1 MRPTDLLEFLKHS
14 GRDPSRLVFED
25 ELTGIH
31 NRRFLQSY
39 LEHKVRWQTG
49 SDYPLSVLMLDLDRF
64 KEVNDTFGHGAG
76 DQHLAW
82 VASVLREVVGENGLP
97 TRFGGDEFVVLLPST
112 DRKAALTMATRL
124 LERLRERPFRLR
136 ESGTLIPVSVS
147 IGVATAPN
155 DATTA
160 AELLQASDRA
170 LYSAKRSG
178 RDRTASANE
187 VDPHQVF
194 PRTALQR
201 LLVTGIAGRDEEL
214 RTVSETLLALGRG
227 QSQFLLFEGA
237 EGMGKTTLLAAI
249 ARSLAGHKT
258 FAMTQVAC
266 DPHEKY
272 RPYYLATRIVAA
284 LLKQRPDQ
292 GATIIQSLT
301 PEQLTDL
308 GHLMPATGAGSPA
321 LADADERLRRRR
333 IFNTLA
339 KFLQQVVDRRPL
351 VLTVDDLQF
360 ADEATLLLLSALL
373 QGDELN
379 LLVCGTTDEPSAAT
393 QDAASSATP
402 IEQLFAT
409 GAPGLRRL
417 KLGPL
422 SQGHIGDYLGG
433 VFPSL
438 RMPAGFVAE
447 LMTITKGNPLFL
459 GEIVRK
465 LVTDGKVRLVGPEWV
480 IEPLPAGYMPQ
491 SLKDLL
497 KERFAALDDESRR
510 LLEHAAALGERV
522 PVSML
527 AGSAA
532 VDENRVLASMDRA
545 EALGLVRT
553 DFNADDNVL
562 RFLGKRVMDVS
573 YAGMDEGRRA
583 TVHERVA
590 AHQEGLHQQHALSSP
605 AVLAHHFG
613 QAANPAK
620 ADRYQKAARA
630 YAQSVFDAGE
640 AARYALEVSE
650 DEEDQEARL
659 APEAF
664 ALIPKAVRTFM
675 TAARSVQLY
684 PSDSKKTVR
693 ALEELRDALDK
704 ILLTNRWLTLSRDRD
719 RLRANGRSIDVS
731 QWSGL
736 AASFSQLLDRFELR
750 SLTFEPKV
758 TEGELRQ
765 LLTTL
770 ANTKPETVAPGFW
783 KRIAVEQR
791 FEHVRPEQV
800 RYSQVVRIG
809 PGGPKPLPK
818 QEGKLSNEE
827 LAGIPRVLRVL
838 QTAAKVVK
846 LYPADAKPVTEVVE
860 QLHAAVRQTL
870 RSQDTLTLARAGRTL
885 LANGVRV
892 DMESDA
898 GAKHVLELF
907 DSVGLES
914 VTLRAD
920 VPVSELAAFMSAL
933 RNVPTGSDRQYWEA
947 FGGNQAHS
955 GLEVN
960 QRRYA
965 VSALQG
971 ILHEAQV
978 EAEPAEPV
986 ARDAAAA
993 ELVASP
999 LAKLQQGL
1007 PEFGKELVVTGEH
1020 GLLRG
1025 LLRRLFERFTE
1036 QDVGD
1041 RVRTVK
1047 ACRDLYGR
1055 LIFAMRQT
1063 FAAAAAEF
1071 LVAALATEREPQV
1084 LRELGELLR
1093 TMAAGAVQFAD
1104 YQLASRVLLAVT
1116 TRQQQLRDAGPALA
1130 MLDGQMEPAAL
1141 RLLDEDFRSGQP
1153 ERVEQA
1159 AKVFGALGKAAI
1171 EPLIDVI
1178 KSENELRVRQ
1188 LAARLV
1194 ADAGPGGPEQMK
1206 RAVVTEVIVEK
1217 RARLLEVIDT
1227 VTPDLRAE
1235 LGQCLH
1241 DASPRVRRAA
1251 FQLFER
1257 LRRDD
1262 LIDLVLPLTRH
1273 GQPAVARAAI
1283 RALAP
1288 LRTYASVE
1296 ALSKTLATTADPRLA
1311 ALCCQALGRSEH
1323 PAAIDALVGVL
1334 KARRFVF
1341 FGRRW
1346 GLDVQATAAAAL
1358 HQIPDRRAA
1367 KMLARFAQRDR
1378 FVWLRAAPD
1387 MRVAD
1392 DLTDPGDATD
1402 LHEMSDA
1409 DRSRGELEQRD
1420 RAY

>member
-1 MRPTDLLEFLKHS
+1 MQPTDLLDFLRHT

-31 NRRFLQSY
+31 NRRFLHSY
-39 LEHKVRWQTG
+39 LEHKVRWQSG
-49 SDYPLSVLMLDLDRF
+49 SDYPLSVLRLDLDRF
-64 KEVNDTFGHGAG
+64 KEVNDSFGQGAG

-82 VASVLREVVGENGLP
+82 VGSVLREVVGEHGLP

-112 DRKAALTMATRL
+112 DRPAALAMAMRL

-136 ESGTLIPVSVS
+136 ETGALIPVSVS
-147 IGVATAPN
+147 IGVATAPS

-170 LYSAKRSG
+170 LFAAKRSG
-178 RDRTASANE
+178 RDQTASATD

-201 LLVTGIAGRDEEL
+201 LLVTGISGRDEEL
-214 RTVSETLLALGRG
+214 RTVTEALLALGRG

-249 ARSLAGHKT
+249 ARSLIGHKT
-258 FAMTQVAC
+258 FAITQVAC
-266 DPHEKY
+266 DPHENF
-272 RPYYLATRIVAA
+272 RPYHLATRIVAA
-284 LLKQRPDQ
+284 LLRQRPDQ

-301 PEQLTDL
+301 HEELTDL
-308 GHLMPATGAGSPA
+308 GHLMPTAGPS
-321 LADADERLRRRR
+321 LAVADERLERRR

-339 KFLQQVVDRRPL
+339 KFLAQVVGPRPL
-351 VLTVDDLQF
+351 VLNVDDLQF
-360 ADEATLLLLSALL
+360 ADEATLLLLSALI
-373 QGDELN
+373 QGNELN
-379 LLVCGTTDEPSAAT
+379 LLVCGATAEPSAE
-393 QDAASSATP
+393 TP
-402 IEQLFAT
+402 IERLVAAGT
-409 GAPGLRRL
+409 LGLRRL

-422 SQGHIGDYLGG
+422 SQGHIGDYLGS
-433 VFPSL
+433 VFPNL
-438 RMPAGFVAE
+438 RMPAGFVTE

-459 GEIVRK
+459 GEIVHK
-465 LVTDGKVRLVGPEWV
+465 LVTDGKVKLVGPEWV
-480 IEPLPAGYMPQ
+480 IEPLPAGYLPQ
-491 SLKDLL
+491 SLKELL

-527 AGSAA
+527 AGSTA
-532 VDENRVLASMDRA
+532 VDEDRVLASMDRA

-562 RFLGKRVMDVS
+562 SFLGKRVMDVS
-573 YAGMDEGRRA
+573 YAGIDEGRRA
-583 TVHERVA
+583 ELHERVA
-590 AHQEGLHQQHALSSP
+590 VHQEALHQQHALSSP
-605 AVLAHHFG
+605 AVISHHFEL
-613 QAANPAK
+613 AANPAK
-620 ADRYQKAARA
+620 ADSYEKAARA
-630 YAQSVFDAGE
+630 SAQAVFDAGE

-650 DEEDQEARL
+650 DEEDPEARL
-659 APEAF
+659 APEVF
-664 ALIPKAVRTFM
+664 ALIPRTVRTFM

-684 PSDSKKTVR
+684 PKDGQKTHR
-693 ALEELRDALDK
+693 AIEDLRDALDK
-704 ILLTNRWLTLSRDRD
+704 ILLTNRWLQLSRDRE
-719 RLRANGRSIDVS
+719 RLRANGRSVDVS

-758 TEGELRQ
+758 TEAELRQ
-765 LLTTL
+765 LLTTF
-770 ANTKPETVAPGFW
+770 ANTKPEAVGPGFW

-791 FEHVRPEQV
+791 FERLRPEQV
-800 RYSQVVRIG
+800 RYSQIVRTG
-809 PGGPKPLPK
+809 SSGAHTLPN
-818 QEGKLSNEE
+818 QEGKLSAEE
-827 LAGIPRVLRVL
+827 LAGVPRVLRAL
-838 QTAAKVVK
+838 QAAAKVVK
-846 LYPADAKPVTEVVE
+846 LYPTDAKPVTEAIE
-860 QLHAAVRQTL
+860 QLRAAVRQVL
-870 RSQDTLTLARAGRTL
+870 RSQDTLTVASAGRTL

-892 DMESDA
+892 DLEA
-898 GAKHVLELF
+898 EVGAKHVLELF

-914 VTLRAD
+914 LALRAD
-920 VPVSELAAFMSAL
+920 VPAAELCAFMAAL
-933 RNVPTGSDRQYWEA
+933 RDLPAGGDRRYWEA
-947 FGGNQAHS
+947 FARSQPFS
-955 GLEVN
+955 GIWVN
-960 QRRYA
+960 ERRYA
-965 VSALQG
+965 VSPLQG
-971 ILHEAQV
+971 LLQEAQV
-978 EAEPAEPV
+978 QAEPAESA

-993 ELVASP
+993 ELVVSP

-1025 LLRRLFERFTE
+1025 LLRRLFERFKE
-1036 QDVGD
+1036 QDAGE

-1055 LIFAMRQT
+1055 LIVAMRHT
-1063 FAAAAAEF
+1063 FTAASAEF

-1084 LRELGELLR
+1084 LRELGDLLR

-1104 YQLASRVLLAVT
+1104 HQLASRILLAVT
-1116 TRQQQLRDAGPALA
+1116 TRQQQLRDVGPALA
-1130 MLDGQMEPAAL
+1130 MLDGQMDSAAL
-1141 RLLDEDFRSGQP
+1141 RMLDEDFRSGQP

-1159 AKVFGALGKAAI
+1159 AKVLGALGKAAI

-1194 ADAGPGGPEQMK
+1194 AEAGPGGPEQMK

-1241 DASPRVRRAA
+1241 DASPRIRRAA

-1288 LRTYASVE
+1288 LRTSASVE
-1296 ALSKTLATTADPRLA
+1296 ALSKILGATADSRLAT
-1311 ALCCQALGRSEH
+1311 LCCQALGRSEH
-1323 PAAIDALVGVL
+1323 PAAVDALVGVL
-1334 KARRFVF
+1334 KARRFAF
-1341 FGRRW
+1341 FGSRW
-1346 GLDVQATAAAAL
+1346 GLEVQATAAAAL
-1358 HQIPDRRAA
+1358 QQIPHPRAA
-1367 KMLARFAQRDR
+1367 KMLARFAKKDR
-1378 FVWLRAAPD
+1378 LVWLRAAPKV
-1387 MRVAD
+1387 RVTDDQAD
-1392 DLTDPGDATD
+1392 SSDGTD
-1402 LHEMSDA
+1402 LEETSEP
-1409 DRSRGELEQRD
+1409 DRSGVS
-1420 RAY
+1420 

>member
-1 MRPTDLLEFLKHS
+1 MGRRMQPTDLLDFLRHT

-31 NRRFLQSY
+31 NRRFLHSY

-64 KEVNDTFGHGAG
+64 KEVNDHFGQGAG

-112 DRKAALTMATRL
+112 DRQAALAMAMRL

-136 ESGTLIPVSVS
+136 ESGALIPVSVS
-147 IGVATAPN
+147 IGVATAPS

-170 LYSAKRSG
+170 LYAAKRSG
-178 RDRTASANE
+178 RDRTTSATD

-201 LLVTGIAGRDEEL
+201 LLVTGISGRDEEL
-214 RTVSETLLALGRG
+214 RTVTEALLALGRG
-227 QSQFLLFEGA
+227 QRQFLLFEGA

-249 ARSLAGHKT
+249 ARSLIGHKT
-258 FAMTQVAC
+258 FVITQVAC

-272 RPYYLATRIVAA
+272 RPYHLATRIVAA
-284 LLKQRPDQ
+284 LLRQRPDQ

-301 PEQLTDL
+301 HEELTDL
-308 GHLMPATGAGSPA
+308 GQLMPTAGQGSPS
-321 LADADERLRRRR
+321 LADADERLQRRR
-333 IFNTLA
+333 IFDTLA
-339 KFLQQVVDRRPL
+339 KFLAQVVDRRPL
-351 VLTVDDLQF
+351 VLNVDDLQF
-360 ADEATLLLLSALL
+360 ADEATLLLLSTLI
-373 QGDELN
+373 QGNELN
-379 LLVCGTTDEPSAAT
+379 LLVCGATGEPSAAT
-393 QDAASSATP
+393 QDAATSATP
-402 IEQLFAT
+402 IERLVAA
-409 GAPGLRRL
+409 GALGLRRL

-433 VFPSL
+433 VFPNL

-459 GEIVRK
+459 GEIVHK
-465 LVTDGKVRLVGPEWV
+465 LVTDGKVKLVGPEWV
-480 IEPLPAGYMPQ
+480 IESLPAGYLPQ
-491 SLKDLL
+491 SLKELL

-527 AGSAA
+527 SGSAA

-573 YAGMDEGRRA
+573 YAGIDEGRRA
-583 TVHERVA
+583 ELHERVA
-590 AHQEGLHQQHALSSP
+590 VHQEALHQQHALSSP

-620 ADRYQKAARA
+620 ADSYQKAARA
-630 YAQSVFDAGE
+630 HAQAVFDAGE

-650 DEEDQEARL
+650 DEEDPEARL

-684 PSDSKKTVR
+684 PSDSIKTLR
-693 ALEELRDALDK
+693 ALEDFRDALDK
-704 ILLTNRWLTLSRDRD
+704 ILLTNRWLQLSRDRD
-719 RLRANGRSIDVS
+719 RLRANGRSVDVS

-750 SLTFEPKV
+750 SLTFAPKV

-765 LLTTL
+765 LLTTF
-770 ANTKPETVAPGFW
+770 ATTKPETVAPGFW
-783 KRIAVEQR
+783 QRLAVEQR

-800 RYSQVVRIG
+800 RYSQVVRTG
-809 PGGPKPLPK
+809 PGGPRPLPN
-818 QEGKLSNEE
+818 QEGKLSPEE

-838 QTAAKVVK
+838 QSAAKVVK
-846 LYPADAKPVTEVVE
+846 LYPTDAKPVTEVVE
-860 QLHAAVRQTL
+860 QLHAAVRQAL
-870 RSQDTLTLARAGRTL
+870 RSQDTLTLASAGRTL

-892 DMESDA
+892 DMESDV

-914 VTLRAD
+914 LTIRAN
-920 VPVSELAAFMSAL
+920 VPVSELSAFMSAL
-933 RNVPTGSDRQYWEA
+933 REVPAGSDPGYWAA
-947 FGGNQAHS
+947 FGRKRALS
-955 GLEVN
+955 GLDVN

-971 ILHEAQV
+971 LLHEAQV
-978 EAEPAEPV
+978 QAEPAEPI

-993 ELVASP
+993 ELVVSP

-1036 QDVGD
+1036 QGAGE

-1055 LIFAMRQT
+1055 LIVAMRHT
-1063 FAAAAAEF
+1063 FGVAAAEF
-1071 LVAALATEREPQV
+1071 LVAALATESEPQV
-1084 LRELGELLR
+1084 LRELGDLLR

-1116 TRQQQLRDAGPALA
+1116 TRQQQLRDVGPALA
-1130 MLDGQMEPAAL
+1130 MLDGQMDSAAL
-1141 RLLDEDFRSGQP
+1141 RMLDEDFRSGQP

-1159 AKVFGALGKAAI
+1159 AKVLGALGKAAI

-1194 ADAGPGGPEQMK
+1194 AEAGPGGAEQMK

-1288 LRTYASVE
+1288 LRTYASVQ
-1296 ALSKTLATTADPRLA
+1296 ALSKVLGTTADARLA
-1311 ALCCQALGRSEH
+1311 TLCCQALGRSEH
-1323 PAAIDALVGVL
+1323 PAAIDALVKVL

-1367 KMLARFAQRDR
+1367 KMLARFAQKDR
-1378 FVWLRAAPD
+1378 FVWLRAAPNA
-1387 MRVAD
+1387 RVTEDPAD
-1392 DLTDPGDATD
+1392 SGEPDLQ
-1402 LHEMSDA
+1402 EMSDA
-1409 DRSRGELEQRD
+1409 DRSAG
-1420 RAY
+1420 